1 MEKGKY
7 PQFPGKCP
15 RWNPRTL
22 RKGETTLSASVSLF
36 DTKVLSFRTITKQ
49 TLGRKRLLSESLP
62 SALWLV
68 TLM

>member
-1 MEKGKY
+1 M
-7 PQFPGKCP
+7 
-15 RWNPRTL
+15 
-22 RKGETTLSASVSLF
+22 SASVSLF
-36 DTKVLSFRTITKQ
+36 GTKVLSFRTITKQ